1 MLRSRIFPIHDNR
14 REMKENAHFENQ
26 RVSRVNDEFTNDIAY
41 QSLQETPKEKEAL
54 LPELNLVL

>member
-1 MLRSRIFPIHDNR
+1 
-14 REMKENAHFENQ
+14 MKETAHFENQ
-26 RVSRVNDEFTNDIAY
+26 TVSRVNDEFTNDIAY